1 MRNRAYS
8 HKGYQKPR
16 YTNTGLQVPYGWS
29 KEGLETFSTI
39 AKEIEADRDKH
50 GTEFDNVF
58 KEAMKEE
65 VEKENRNKKR
75 KHKKMEVYNDLNK
88 DKWKRQED
96 ESSEEETW
104 AAKNVFEL

>member
-8 HKGYQKPR
+8 HKEYQKPH

-58 KEAMKEE
+58 KEAMREE

-75 KHKKMEVYNDLNK
+75 KHEQLEVYNDLNK
-88 DKWKRQED
+88 DKWKTQEG

-104 AAKNVFEL
+104 AAKNVFQL